1 MSQTSNNTIP
11 TMLTIKDTAKTVG
24 LSSYFI
30 RQLILQNK
38 IKFVRSGTKFL
49 INFQSFLNYL
59 NTGEGAIVE
68 QNDNVIRKI
77 GGYNA

>member
-49 INFQSFLNYL
+49 INFQSLLDYL
-59 NTGEGAIVE
+59 NNGDVETVQQNNNFLKVKERIV
-68 QNDNVIRKI
+68 
-77 GGYNA
+77 